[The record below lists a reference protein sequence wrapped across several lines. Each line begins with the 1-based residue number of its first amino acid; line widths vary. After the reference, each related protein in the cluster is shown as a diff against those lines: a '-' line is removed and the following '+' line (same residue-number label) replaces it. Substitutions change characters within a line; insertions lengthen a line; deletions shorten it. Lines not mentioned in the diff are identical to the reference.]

1 MTSPKKRVVVVGMG
15 MAGCMAAY
23 GAHAAGHEVTLL
35 GTGAGSLSIGGGCVD
50 VLGYVR
56 TADGVRPVRGNPFDS
71 ISLLPTLSPAAHPY
85 ALLGAKAVHKG
96 LRAFHA
102 LMKKQGLVLQSSGA
116 AEGEYAEN
124 SENTIVATIMG
135 TLKPT
140 YLCAPSHDVR
150 RALVKGAN
158 TRIAVVSVDAIRD
171 CHPIL
176 VAQELQQR
184 ALFKE
189 ARFTTATLSWSK
201 GKARR
206 PLSPLDVARF
216 VDTEEGRAWLVAQLL
231 LISQDV
237 DAFLMP
243 PILGVRASAW
253 DDVQT
258 RLQRPIVEMVAM
270 PPGVGG
276 LRIFTAFMRALRN
289 MGVNV
294 VENAT
299 VTHAECEG
307 TRCTALLA
315 KGEGAV
321 RRHAGDA
328 FVIATGGVL
337 GGGIV
342 TRPGSAQEA
351 IFGLPVEAPV
361 NPEEWS
367 LQELFAEHP
376 FASMG
381 VRVNERF
388 LALDAFG
395 APMFSNVHFAG
406 RILGAYD
413 YVTEKSGNGVAATT
427 GWHVGNQ
434 LVGGELC

>member
-1 MTSPKKRVVVVGMG
+1 MSNNKKRVIVVGMG

-23 GAHAAGHEVTLL
+23 GARAAGHEVTLL
-35 GTGAGSLSIGGGCVD
+35 GAGAGSLSIGGGCID

-56 TADGVRPVRGNPFDS
+56 TAKGVRPVRGNPVES
-71 ISLLPTLSPAAHPY
+71 ISLLPAAHPY
-85 ALLGAKAVHKG
+85 ALMSAEAVHAG

-102 LMKKQGLVLQSSGA
+102 LMKEQGLIFQSA
-116 AEGEYAEN
+116 ACDATTMSEYDACAK
-124 SENTIVATIMG
+124 NTLVATIMG

-171 CHPIL
+171 CHPGLI
-176 VAQELQQR
+176 AQELQQHP
-184 ALFKE
+184 LFKE
-189 ARFTTATLSWSK
+189 ARFTTGTLTWPQ
-201 GKARR
+201 GNARR

-216 VDTEEGRAWLVAQLL
+216 VDTEEGRKWLVSQLF

-237 DAFLMP
+237 DAFLLP
-243 PILGVRASAW
+243 PILGVRVSAW
-253 DDVQT
+253 EEIT
-258 RLQRPIVEMVAM
+258 GRLQRPVVEMVGM

-276 LRIFTAFMRALRN
+276 LRIFTAFIRALRN
-289 MGVNV
+289 MGVSII
-294 VENAT
+294 ENAT
-299 VTHAECEG
+299 VTHTECAG
-307 TRCTALLA
+307 ARCTAVLA
-315 KGEGAV
+315 RGEGAV
-321 RRHAGDA
+321 RRHTGDA

-342 TRPGSAQEA
+342 TRPGIAEEA
-351 IFGLPVEAPV
+351 IFGLPIDAPTEPEA
-361 NPEEWS
+361 WS

-381 VRVNERF
+381 VRVDERF
-388 LALDAFG
+388 LALDASG
-395 APMFSNVHFAG
+395 ESVLSNVYFAG

-413 YVTEKSGNGVAATT
+413 YVTEKSGNGVAAVT
-427 GWHVGNQ
+427 GWHVGNE
-434 LVGGELC
+434 LVGGEVC